1 MILRMRR
8 PGGVG
13 EVMAKRLVLIIAV
26 AAALATL
33 VGAGAAE
40 ARTIRW
46 AAMGDALTLDPH
58 ATSDGGTQALNRQIY
73 DTLATR
79 GPKGELVGEL
89 AASWRTLSLDANTWE
104 LKLRPGVKFHNGA
117 ALTADDVVFSL
128 QRALAP
134 ASDLKALLASLDRVV
149 RVDDLTVRIRTK
161 GPNPQ
166 FPNALT
172 GVFILN
178 RAWAEANSA
187 AQPQDWRIAA
197 EGFTARNA
205 NGTGPYALVSREP
218 GVRTVLRR
226 NEQYWSKDPAAPL
239 EITEVIHTPIRS
251 GAARIA
257 ALASGELDFVQDVQA
272 QDVDRLKSLRNVTVT
287 TGNENGTVFLGLDAA
302 SPELKSS
309 TVKGKNPFADKRVRQ
324 ALNLAINRTA
334 LQQVLR
340 GQAVPAGALLPPA
353 AAGWSREL
361 DQPSAADAAKAKA
374 LLAEAGYPE
383 GFTVTLHCPSDAI
396 VNGEVICQEVVG
408 MMARVGVVVNL
419 VMLPKAQAIAA
430 LQKTPPE
437 SEFYLSAYDVPTL
450 DSETVF
456 AALYHTREGRYGAFN
471 AARFSNADLDRKI
484 EALTATTDPAKRAI
498 AVTEIWKAVQD
509 EAVYLP
515 LVHPVLAY
523 AARGFEVAVD
533 PENRP
538 RLKGVPLK

>member
-1 MILRMRR
+1 MIL
-8 PGGVG
+8 GKV
-13 EVMAKRLVLIIAV
+13 AAFLTVLAV
-26 AAALATL
+26 AWPLAP
-33 VGAGAAE
+33 AE

-73 DTLATR
+73 DTLVTR

-89 AASWRTLSLDANTWE
+89 AASWRTLAFDAQSWE
-104 LKLRPGVKFHNGA
+104 FRLRPGVRFHNGA

-134 ASDLKALLASLDRVV
+134 ASDLRALLASVDRVT
-149 RVDDLTVRIRTK
+149 RVDDLTFRIRTK
-161 GPNPQ
+161 GPNP
-166 FPNALT
+166 LT

-178 RAWAEANSA
+178 RAWVEANGA
-187 AQPQDWRIAA
+187 AQPQDWRLAP

-218 GVRTVLRR
+218 GVRTVLKR

-257 ALASGELDFVQDVQA
+257 ALAAGELDFVQDVQA

-287 TGNENGTVFLGLDAA
+287 TGNQSGTVFLGLDAV
-302 SPELKSS
+302 SPELKGSG
-309 TVKGKNPFADKRVRQ
+309 VKGKNPFADRRVRQ
-324 ALNLAINRTA
+324 ALSLAVNRIA

-340 GQAVPAGALLPPA
+340 GQAVPAGALVPPA
-353 AAGWSREL
+353 ATGWSREL
-361 DQPSAADAAKAKA
+361 DQAPAADTAKAKA

-396 VNGEVICQEVVG
+396 VDGEVICQEVVG
-408 MMARVGVVVNL
+408 MLARVGVVVNL
-419 VMLPKAQAIAA
+419 VMLPKAQALAA
-430 LQKTPPE
+430 IQKSPPE
-437 SEFYLSAYDVPTL
+437 AEFFLAAFDVPTL
-450 DSETVF
+450 DSEAVF
-456 AALYHTREGRYGAFN
+456 AALYHTREGRYGAMN
-471 AARFSNADLDRKI
+471 AARFSNPELDRKI
-484 EALTATTDPAKRAI
+484 EALTATADPAKRAI
-498 AVTEIWKAVQD
+498 AVAEIWKAVQE
-509 EAVYLP
+509 EAVYFP

-533 PENRP
+533 PENQP
-538 RLKGVPLK
+538 RLKSVPLK

>member
-1 MILRMRR
+1 MIFGRVAAFLT
-8 PGGVG
+8 
-13 EVMAKRLVLIIAV
+13 ALAV
-26 AAALATL
+26 AWPLAP
-33 VGAGAAE
+33 AE

-58 ATSDGGTQALNRQIY
+58 ATSDAGTQALNRQIY
-73 DTLATR
+73 DTLVTR

-89 AASWRTLSLDANTWE
+89 AASWRTLAFDAQSWE
-104 LKLRPGVKFHNGA
+104 FRLRPGVRFHNGA

-134 ASDLKALLASLDRVV
+134 ASDMKALLASVDRVTK
-149 RVDDLTVRIRTK
+149 VDDLTFRVRTK
-161 GPNPQ
+161 GPNPL

-178 RAWAEANSA
+178 RASAEAGGA
-187 AQPQDWRIAA
+187 AQPQDWRLAP
-197 EGFTARNA
+197 EGFAARNA

-239 EITEVIHTPIRS
+239 EITEVVHTPIRS

-257 ALASGELDFVQDVQA
+257 ALAAGELDFVQDVQA

-287 TGNENGTVFLGLDAA
+287 TGNQNGTVFLGLDAV
-302 SPELKSS
+302 SPELKGSG
-309 TVKGKNPFADKRVRQ
+309 VKGKNPFADKRVRQ
-324 ALNLAINRTA
+324 ALSLAINRIA

-340 GQAVPAGALLPPA
+340 GQAVPAGALVPPA

-361 DQPSAADAAKAKA
+361 DQPPAADATKAKA

-383 GFTVTLHCPSDAI
+383 GFTVTLHCPSDAV

-408 MMARVGVVVNL
+408 MLARVGVVVNL
-419 VMLPKAQAIAA
+419 VMLPKAQALAA
-430 LQKTPPE
+430 IQKSPPE
-437 SEFYLSAYDVPTL
+437 SEFFLAAFDVPTL
-450 DSETVF
+450 DSEAAF
-456 AALYHTREGRYGAFN
+456 AALYHTREGRYGAMN
-471 AARFSNADLDRKI
+471 AARFSNPELDRKI
-484 EALTATTDPAKRAI
+484 EALTATADPAKRAV
-498 AVTEIWKAVQD
+498 AVAEIWKAVQE

-533 PENRP
+533 PENQP
-538 RLKGVPLK
+538 RLKSVPLK